1 MKMRNNYNCIM
12 IFKDEI
18 ISKGIGKSK
27 KAQTRLARNGLIHF
41 NVLT

>member
-1 MKMRNNYNCIM
+1 M
-12 IFKDEI
+12 IFKDEV

-27 KAQTRLARNGLIHF
+27 KKAEQDSAKNGLIHF